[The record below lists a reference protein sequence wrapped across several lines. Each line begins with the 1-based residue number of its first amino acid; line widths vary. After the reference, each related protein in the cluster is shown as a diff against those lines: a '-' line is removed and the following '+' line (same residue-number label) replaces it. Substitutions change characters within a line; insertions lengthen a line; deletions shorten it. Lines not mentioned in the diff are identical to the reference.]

1 MFSFSEAQFQFLL
14 WAWYSSPP
22 CSCYTYGENTRGVE
36 GQMEIS
42 NNKKLFSKKNISR
55 ELCHWLHHDF
65 KIENNTNSRYVSCII
80 IFMFFFFFQEHCFF
94 FYIFENRDMPVYI
107 YIYNVYLVEK
117 WHCCKLLFSLTFCE
131 RAMRVCEIIV

>member
-80 IFMFFFFFQEHCFF
+80 IFMFCFFFFQEHCFF
-94 FYIFENRDMPVYI
+94 STYLKIGICRYIFIYTMYI
-107 YIYNVYLVEK
+107 
-117 WHCCKLLFSLTFCE
+117 LLKNDIVVNYYFLWLFVKEQCE
-131 RAMRVCEIIV
+131 YVR